1 MQHSW
6 GEFYETLLEMKKNG
20 DDPQDPL
27 FDRAYILFSALD
39 DAKTEKEIRDLIH
52 ANVPPIGT
60 FTELEINRLNS
71 KCFDG
76 LLAADEALLQ
86 DKGCSICHALVLME
100 SSFPETYKYILSKLE
115 NEAIFT
121 YDKPKFIYEYRFGG
135 KPEYLEIFR
144 SYYPVEKYSDISLAF
159 IFSKACEYDDISLVK
174 YFIEKDLISQ
184 IPKTEIYFSLSL
196 TCENDFVELT
206 SVLLQNMKCSSEII
220 YDHLWQS
227 IKYGQHDMAA
237 LLAQNYD
244 KTIGPAFIAY
254 CILHDS
260 TDAVVELIQKEA
272 QEVPKTIDGI
282 NIINWSIEKC
292 GDLKIVKA
300 LLEKGIPPD
309 AETQS
314 IADQYF
320 IGDAVRELLQKNN
333 SKINGSQL

>member
-6 GEFYETLLEMKKNG
+6 DEFYETLLEMKKNG

-39 DAKTEKEIRDLIH
+39 DAKTEKEIRELIQ
-52 ANVPPIGT
+52 NNL

-86 DKGCSICHALVLME
+86 DKGCSICHALVLLE
-100 SSFPETYKYILSKLE
+100 KSFPETYKYILSKLE

-135 KPEYLEIFR
+135 RPEYFEIFR
-144 SYYPVEKYSDISLAF
+144 LYYPDISLAF

-174 YFIEKDLISQ
+174 YFIEKDLVTQ
-184 IPKTEIYFSLSL
+184 IPKTEMYASLSL
-196 TCENDFVELT
+196 ACENDFVELT

-227 IKYGQHDMAA
+227 IKYEQHDMAA
-237 LLAQNYD
+237 LLARNYD
-244 KTIGPAFIAY
+244 KIVNSGFIAY
-254 CILHDS
+254 CILHNS
-260 TDAVVELIQKEA
+260 VDAAVELIRKETQK
-272 QEVPKTIDGI
+272 VPKIINGI

-292 GDLKIVKA
+292 GDLRIVKA
-300 LLEKGIPPD
+300 LLEKGISPD
-309 AETQS
+309 KETQN
-314 IADQYF
+314 IADQYS
-320 IGDAVRELLQKNN
+320 IGNEVYELLQKNI
-333 SKINGSQL
+333 SK